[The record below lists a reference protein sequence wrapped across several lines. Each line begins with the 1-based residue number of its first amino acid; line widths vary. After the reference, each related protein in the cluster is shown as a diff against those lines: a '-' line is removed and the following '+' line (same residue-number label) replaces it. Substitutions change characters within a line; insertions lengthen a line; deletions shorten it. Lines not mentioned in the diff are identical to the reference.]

1 MNTKFSLSMTYLKQ
15 AFQFSNFVY
24 LQDLHKFFLTVL
36 IVICSSGF
44 FNANAQN
51 CATPGKDG
59 NGTLSGLVNTYYP
72 GATNSTASSTSIPVG
87 LATGA
92 LQSITPG
99 DLLLIIQMQD
109 APIDTTNSSSYG
121 SSFAGGLAGYYEYVV
136 ATNSVSSI
144 GGTITTATALTR
156 TYYNTSYSS
165 TQRKQSYQ
173 VVLVPQYADASL
185 SGNLTSPNWN
195 GSTGGIVVL
204 DVAGTLTLN
213 SKTIDVKGKGFRG
226 GGGRTIS
233 GGSGTNTDYRFSP
246 SVSNGASKGEG
257 IAGTPRYT
265 YNGATVDDNTD
276 EGYLDGSYGRGAPG
290 NGGGGG
296 NDGDPASN
304 SQNSGGGGGSNY
316 GAGGQGGRSWSS
328 ALDVGGVGGLGFTSA
343 AITRVILGGGGGAGT
358 TNNGAEASASGA
370 AGGGIVI
377 VRTKIISGTGTI
389 NANGNNALKSA
400 PTCCDDGAGGGGAG
414 GSIVLI
420 ASTTATLSNFTV
432 TADGGNGGD
441 TLKGSSPHGPGGGGG
456 GGTVLANG
464 ALGSISVA
472 GGINGT
478 TDNDPTY
485 GTTFSATPGSSGDSN
500 TVVNPLLI
508 PGTLPGFLCTPPTV
522 ALIKATSHSTRGP
535 GEEITY
541 TVAYANDGGKTAQVT
556 KIIDAIPAETEFK
569 IGSAA
574 ASSGGVTYEYSN
586 DFDSTTGTGTWTYTP
601 TGTTY
606 DPNVKAI
613 RFVIGNLINAA
624 NGNVTFVVRVK

>member
-1 MNTKFSLSMTYLKQ
+1 MIYIKQ

-24 LQDLHKFFLTVL
+24 LRDFRKFFLTVL
-36 IVICSSGF
+36 FMLLSLGLF
-44 FNANAQN
+44 PANAQD

-59 NGTLSGLVNTYYP
+59 NGSLAGIVNTYYP
-72 GATNSTASSTSIPVG
+72 GATNSSASSTSIPVG

-92 LQSITPG
+92 LNSISPG

-109 APIDTTNSSSYG
+109 APIATTNSSSYG
-121 SSFAGGLAGYYEYVV
+121 TGFAGGVAGFYEYVV
-136 ATNSVSSI
+136 ATNSVSST

-156 TYYNTSYSS
+156 TYYNTTYTP

-185 SGNLTSPNWN
+185 SGDLTAPNWN
-195 GSTGGIVVL
+195 GSSGGIVVL
-204 DVAGTLTLN
+204 DVAGTFTLN
-213 SKTIDVKGKGFRG
+213 SKIINVKGKGFRG

-233 GGSGTNTDYRFSP
+233 GGSGTNTDYRFTP
-246 SVSNGASKGEG
+246 SVNNGASKGEG

-265 YNGATVDDNTD
+265 YNGATVDDNTV

-290 NGGGGG
+290 NAGGGG

-316 GAGGQGGRSWSS
+316 GTGGQGGRSWSS
-328 ALDVGGVGGLGFTSA
+328 SLDVGGTGGYGFTSA
-343 AITRVILGGGGGAGT
+343 AIDRVILGGGGGAAT
-358 TNNGAEASASGA
+358 TNNGAEATASGA

-377 VRTKIISGTGTI
+377 VRTKTISGTGTI
-389 NANGNNALKSA
+389 NANGDNALKSA

-414 GSIVLI
+414 GSVVLI
-420 ASTTATLSNFTV
+420 SSNTATLSSFV
-432 TADGGNGGD
+432 VSADGGNGGD
-441 TLKGSSPHGPGGGGG
+441 TLKGASPHGPGGGGG

-464 ALGSISVA
+464 ALGGISIA

-485 GTTFSATPGSSGDSN
+485 GTTFSSTPGSSGNSN
-500 TVVNPLLI
+500 TTVNPSLI

-522 ALIKATSHSTRGP
+522 ALIKATSHTTRSP

-541 TVAYANDGGKTAQVT
+541 TVAYSNDGGKTAQVT
-556 KIIDAIPAETEFK
+556 KIIDAIPPDTEFK
-569 IGSAA
+569 IGSAT

-586 DFDSTTGTGTWTYTP
+586 DFDSTTGSGTWTYSP

-606 DPNVKAI
+606 DPNVKAL
-613 RFVIGNLINAA
+613 RFVVGNLSNAA